1 MKSKFLGIIFI
12 SFSIIILIFWFHFA
26 YETRQIEKEI
36 TIIDKDI
43 FLLKEKYQVLVSEYA
58 AHTNPEYIDKL
69 SSVYLNYNDLNN
81 NSTVVFS
88 KNNFSETLNKAGL
101 VVSAFNENLLSNN
114 NIDNKLDINAIKVT
128 KKE

>member
-1 MKSKFLGIIFI
+1 MKSKFLGILFI

-36 TIIDKDI
+36 SIIDKDI

-58 AHTNPEYIDKL
+58 AHTNPEYIDKI

-88 KNNFSETLNKAGL
+88 KNNFSDNFRIRNIL
-101 VVSAFNENLLSNN
+101 FIN
-114 NIDNKLDINAIKVT
+114 NIEYICVFSILRFCPTCSNLIGHV
-128 KKE
+128 